1 MADLLS
7 SLIVPDS
14 DQESFHSAHSQNHPA
29 IASPTLSESTMA
41 TTKRL
46 SAEDEYPVHDFQTFL
61 NNPAN
66 QTLLESSKKKK
77 SSTQSQNPLNYGA
90 NVQPVRLGGGH
101 SSVSISTL
109 YQLCQA
115 RGLTPEFQIDGS
127 NTSFNGRLILG
138 PDQVIEENNY
148 WTTKKEVKQALAKK
162 GIKVVESIDAP
173 SAHSTTDS
181 NPTENWIGKLMEFST
196 IATPTQPPFFTD
208 FALGS
213 SFACECSLP
222 SYRPTAPFGNRSK
235 PFPNKKA
242 AKTNAAREAVSWLIQ
257 QGHLEPDGSIKRKKL
272 KMGAGP
278 VTAGPVGEGKK
289 VESGRAGGGEST
301 GAEKSWAQK
310 VNDYAPHLGLSP
322 PKYDLTA
329 SSPSTPNLLS
339 GGASF
344 PNDPTIQHPGPIGE

>member
-1 MADLLS
+1 
-7 SLIVPDS
+7 
-14 DQESFHSAHSQNHPA
+14 
-29 IASPTLSESTMA
+29 MA

-181 NPTENWIGKLMEFST
+181 NPTENWIGKLMGKSAQAFVLSPSLFN
-196 IATPTQPPFFTD
+196 TPFLSPLTPKTSLSSQLTTRPSQNSPPSPPPPNPP
-208 FALGS
+208 S
-213 SFACECSLP
+213 SPTSPSALP
-222 SYRPTAPFGNRSK
+222 SPANVPSPPTAPPPPSATAQNPSPIKKRPKPTPPEKRS
-235 PFPNKKA
+235 
-242 AKTNAAREAVSWLIQ
+242 R
-257 QGHLEPDGSIKRKKL
+257 G
-272 KMGAGP
+272 
-278 VTAGPVGEGKK
+278 
-289 VESGRAGGGEST
+289 
-301 GAEKSWAQK
+301 
-310 VNDYAPHLGLSP
+310 
-322 PKYDLTA
+322 
-329 SSPSTPNLLS
+329 
-339 GGASF
+339 
-344 PNDPTIQHPGPIGE
+344 